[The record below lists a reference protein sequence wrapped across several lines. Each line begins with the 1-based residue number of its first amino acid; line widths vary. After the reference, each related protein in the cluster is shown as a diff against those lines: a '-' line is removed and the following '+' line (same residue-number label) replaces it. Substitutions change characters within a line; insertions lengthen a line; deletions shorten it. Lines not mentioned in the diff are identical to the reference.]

1 MGIDEIVERII
12 KGAINDSL
20 DIAEKAILNK
30 VDGMIARAKLGA
42 ATNADEDIRQIF
54 RTRLET
60 AETIKDIILAA
71 ISETKVR

>member
-1 MGIDEIVERII
+1 MGMDEVV
-12 KGAINDSL
+12 KGVVRDSINDRL
-20 DIAEKAILNK
+20 DMAEKAILNK

-42 ATNADEDIRQIF
+42 GTDADEDRRQMF

-60 AETIKDIILAA
+60 AETIKDIILVA

>member
-1 MGIDEIVERII
+1 MGMDEVV
-12 KGAINDSL
+12 KGVVRDSINDRL
-20 DIAEKAILNK
+20 DMAEKAILNK

-42 ATNADEDIRQIF
+42 ATNADEDMRQMF

-60 AETIKDIILAA
+60 AETIKDIILVA